1 MVVAVEV
8 VEVDEQEARPM
19 ATTERRGRRIF
30 FIMVRKN
37 VCESPRL
44 VFRES
49 KVHFKSLETLEDIL
63 GVGDMARKKDFLLCF
78 CMQSYRLLRY
88 RGGNLTVLVM
98 DCNRWTMSGKKSGY
112 AVEKNGQGG
121 RYFCVTE
128 NRWRT
133 RGGIT
138 PSSRARVRE
147 FCSVLPTLLHQ

>member
-30 FIMVRKN
+30 FIMVRKK

-88 RGGNLTVLVM
+88 RGGV
-98 DCNRWTMSGKKSGY
+98 
-112 AVEKNGQGG
+112 
-121 RYFCVTE
+121 
-128 NRWRT
+128 
-133 RGGIT
+133 I
-138 PSSRARVRE
+138 
-147 FCSVLPTLLHQ
+147 